1 MKATQE
7 EKPER
12 GDANNQHLVKELL
25 GFSTIDDLRRS
36 DFYGARG
43 GELRR
48 LLGEPKVYPCEAA
61 RPRLRAFLRVVE
73 WNIERGTRFDGIV
86 EVLNNHA
93 VIRHADLLL
102 LNELDDGMVRSGN
115 RNVARELGRAISAHA
130 IYGAEYL
137 EMTKGVGAELDLAG
151 ENTAALHGNAILT
164 RHPFSNPKVA
174 PLPRCENNFE
184 AREKRLGG
192 RVGIL
197 TGLSISGQTFA
208 AATMHLDV
216 VNTPRCRGRQ
226 MRAMLEAVDSYIDEA
241 ADGPAASA
249 RVIIGGDLNTHTFA
263 RGNKLRA
270 MRNTVVILGTPRD
283 RLARRL
289 LTPER
294 REPAINA
301 FDRFGYETRALND
314 GSATARSL
322 VSGLNDAKGLPR
334 PMKWWA
340 NRRIGPE
347 GLLLEPRLDWLAAR
361 GLRALKAGEVIDPH
375 TGVTSIDARTFVGLT
390 HEGMP
395 LSDHDPIVVDIDI
408 LGAVTRE
415 RGATDEEGIDA

>member
-7 EKPER
+7 ESAER
-12 GDANNQHLVKELL
+12 GANNQHLVKELL
-25 GFSTIDDLRRS
+25 GFSTFDDLRRS
-36 DFYGARG
+36 DFYRAHR
-43 GELRR
+43 GELSR
-48 LLGEPKVYPCEAA
+48 LLGEPRVYACEAT
-61 RPRLRAFLRVVE
+61 RPRLGAFLRVVE
-73 WNIERGTRFDGIV
+73 WNIERGTQFGGIV

-115 RNVARELGRAISAHA
+115 MNVARELGRAISAHA

-164 RHPFSNPKVA
+164 RYPFSNPKVVR
-174 PLPRCENNFE
+174 LPRCENNFE
-184 AREKRLGG
+184 AQEKRLGG
-192 RVGIL
+192 RLGIL
-197 TGLSISGQTFA
+197 TGVDISGQALT

-226 MRAMLEAVDSYIDEA
+226 MRAMLEAVDSYIETA
-241 ADGPAASA
+241 GDGRAASA

-263 RGNKLRA
+263 RGNRLRA

-301 FDRFGYETRALND
+301 FARFGYETGALND

-334 PMKWWA
+334 PMKWWVS
-340 NRRIGPE
+340 RRIGPE

-361 GLRALKAGEVIDPH
+361 GLRALKAGEVTDPR
-375 TGVTSIDARTFVGLT
+375 TGVTSIDAQTFAGLT
-390 HEGMP
+390 HGGMP
-395 LSDHDPIVVDIDI
+395 LSDHDPIVVDIDVF
-408 LGAVTRE
+408 GAMRRRVIASLE
-415 RGATDEEGIDA
+415 AC

>member
-1 MKATQE
+1 MKATRDE
-7 EKPER
+7 DAVR
-12 GDANNQHLVKELL
+12 GAADNQRLVKELL
-25 GFSTIDDLRRS
+25 GFPTFDGLRRS
-36 DFYGARG
+36 DFYREHE

-48 LLGEPKVYPCEAA
+48 LLREPKVYACEGA
-61 RPRLRAFLRVVE
+61 RPRLGAFLRVVE
-73 WNIERGTRFDGIV
+73 WNIERGTQFEGIV

-115 RNVARELGRAISAHA
+115 RNVTRELARAISAHA

-137 EMTKGVGAELDLAG
+137 EMTKGVGAELDLGG

-164 RHPFSNPKVA
+164 RHPFSNPKVV

-197 TGLSISGQTFA
+197 TGIDICGRTLT

-226 MRAMLEAVDSYIDEA
+226 MLAMLEAVDSYVGEA
-241 ADGPAASA
+241 GGGRTASA

-263 RGNKLRA
+263 RGNRLRA
-270 MRNTVVILGTPRD
+270 IRNAAVILGTPRD

-294 REPAINA
+294 REPAVKA
-301 FDRFGYETRALND
+301 FARFGYETRALND

-322 VSGLNDAKGLPR
+322 VSGLSDAKGLPR
-334 PMKWWA
+334 PLKWWA
-340 NRRIGPE
+340 DRRIGPE

-361 GLRALKAGEVIDPH
+361 GLRALRTGEVTDPR
-375 TGVTSIDARTFVGLT
+375 TGVTSIDARTFAGLT
-390 HEGMP
+390 REGMP

-408 LGAVTRE
+408 YEIVEAGARD
-415 RGATDEEGIDA
+415 DE